1 MITLPNPFDWYPADS
16 LQWPASDKKLKLVND
31 WVADVD
37 AILGHVQ
44 RSSVAVQAG
53 GACGIWP
60 SRLALE
66 FGHVYTVEPCAENY
80 DCLVENCRPFQN
92 ITHARAAF
100 GKWFSRASLARD
112 NFEDGNAGAWYLS
125 RGSDFEVIT
134 IDSLELP
141 ACDLIM
147 LDVEG
152 HELDALIGAQ
162 YTLTT
167 FRPVVVVEA
176 KQLPHMRIPA
186 TAAGDYLLQLGY
198 RRAGKYHHDEVFTC

>member
-1 MITLPNPFDWYPADS
+1 MITLHNPFDWYPSDT
-16 LQWPASDKKLKLVND
+16 LQWPDEDKKLQLVNS

-37 AILGHVQ
+37 SAMAHV
-44 RSSVAVQAG
+44 RRRGVAVQAG

-60 SRLALE
+60 ARLALN
-66 FGHVYTVEPCAENY
+66 FDRVYTVEPCAKNY
-80 DCLVENCRPFQN
+80 ECLVENCRPFQN

-112 NFEDGNAGAWYLS
+112 DFEDGNAGAWYLS

-134 IDSLELP
+134 IDSLELT

-152 HELDALIGAQ
+152 RELDALIGAQ

-176 KQLPHMRIPA
+176 KQLPHMKIPA
-186 TAAGDYLLQLGY
+186 IAAGDYLMQLGY
-198 RRAGKYHHDEVFTC
+198 RRVGKYHHDEVFAC